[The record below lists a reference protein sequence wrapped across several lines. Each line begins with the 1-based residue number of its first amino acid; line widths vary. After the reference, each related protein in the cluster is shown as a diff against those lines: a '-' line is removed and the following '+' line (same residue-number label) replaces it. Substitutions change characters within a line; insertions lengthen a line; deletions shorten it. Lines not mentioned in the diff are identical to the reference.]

1 MSYVP
6 LTDNKM
12 KKVYTLVVQVRNSIQ
27 KNMEVHI
34 FLFQM
39 TEITLDDEKST
50 ANFRF
55 LKNIPS
61 WKLTLKKITFP
72 KVEKYEEAE

>member
-1 MSYVP
+1 
-6 LTDNKM
+6 
-12 KKVYTLVVQVRNSIQ
+12 
-27 KNMEVHI
+27 
-34 FLFQM
+34 M

-55 LKNIPS
+55 LKNIPP

>member
-55 LKNIPS
+55 LKNIPP
-61 WKLTLKKITFP
+61 WKLTLKKNNFS
-72 KVEKYEEAE
+72 ES